1 MRTYLTRWLCGFT
14 LAVAGLAPI
23 ASVNAQS
30 AIVIDGSTGVAP
42 LVAALAKA
50 YEQANPGTSIQIG
63 KGLGTG
69 ARIRALDEGKI
80 DIAMASHGLDVAAI
94 QKQGM
99 TVHEIAK
106 VAVVFAVNES
116 VPVTALSDAQVCTI
130 YSGKAASWKDVGGPD
145 LAIAPLARPDSEVDT
160 EVVRDKVACLA
171 QMKFPETVRMMPKA
185 GEMAQGLAATSG
197 SVGMTTMTVVEQ
209 SGGKVKA
216 VSLNGIA
223 PTAENVQKKT
233 YVLTRDSFL
242 VVKNQPSEAAF
253 RFLAF
258 IRSPAGQKVIAAN
271 GAVAVK

>member
-1 MRTYLTRWLCGFT
+1 MRACLQSLSLAFVLYFT
-14 LAVAGLAPI
+14 PI
-23 ASVNAQS
+23 ATLHAQS

-130 YSGKAASWKDVGGPD
+130 YSGKAASWKDVGRGPD

-171 QMKFPETVRMMPKA
+171 QMKFADGVKLMPKA
-185 GEMAQGLAATSG
+185 GEMAQGLATTPG

-242 VVKNQPSEAAF
+242 VVKDQPSEAVS